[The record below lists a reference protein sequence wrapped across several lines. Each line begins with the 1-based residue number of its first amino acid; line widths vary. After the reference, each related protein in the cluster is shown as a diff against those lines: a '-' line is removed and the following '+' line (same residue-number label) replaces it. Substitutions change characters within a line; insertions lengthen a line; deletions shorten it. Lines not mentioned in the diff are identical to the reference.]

1 MKDNKNPLALEDK
14 MYTIE
19 EFGAMVRRK
28 FGGDNY
34 ISDVILC
41 ELFLSKF
48 PFYSCKIKK
57 SKNYIYKKNC
67 GCC

>member
-57 SKNYIYKKNC
+57 SINYIHKKNC
-67 GCC
+67 CCC

>member
-1 MKDNKNPLALEDK
+1 MKDNKNPLALENK

-34 ISDVILC
+34 ISDVILG
-41 ELFLSKF
+41 ELFLNKF
-48 PFYSCKIKK
+48 PFYSCKNQKIKK
-57 SKNYIYKKNC
+57 LHP
-67 GCC
+67 

>member
-1 MKDNKNPLALEDK
+1 MKDNKNPLALEGK

-34 ISDVILC
+34 ISDVILG
-41 ELFLSKF
+41 ELFLNKF

-57 SKNYIYKKNC
+57 SINYIHKKNC

>member
-1 MKDNKNPLALEDK
+1 MKDNENPLALEDK
-14 MYTIE
+14 LYTIE
-19 EFGAMVRRK
+19 EFGVEVRRK

-34 ISDVILC
+34 ISDVILG

-57 SKNYIYKKNC
+57 SKNYIHKKNC

>member
-19 EFGAMVRRK
+19 EFGVMVRRK

-34 ISDVILC
+34 ISDVILG
-41 ELFLSKF
+41 ELFLNKF
-48 PFYSCKIKK
+48 PFNSCKIKK
-57 SKNYIYKKNC
+57 SINYIHKKNC

>member
-34 ISDVILC
+34 ISDVILG
-41 ELFLSKF
+41 ELFLNKF
-48 PFYSCKIKK
+48 PFYSFKIKK
-57 SKNYIYKKNC
+57 SKNYIHKKNC

>member
-19 EFGAMVRRK
+19 EFGDMVRRK

-34 ISDVILC
+34 ISDVILG
-41 ELFLSKF
+41 ELFLNKF

-57 SKNYIYKKNC
+57 SKNYIHKKNC

>member
-1 MKDNKNPLALEDK
+1 MEDNKNPLALEDK

-19 EFGAMVRRK
+19 EFGVMVRRK

-34 ISDVILC
+34 ISDVILG
-41 ELFLSKF
+41 ELFLNKF

-57 SKNYIYKKNC
+57 SINYIHKKNC